1 MKEILVEQKNLKA
14 INGNFLSN
22 FIEAQNEEYNEH
34 PCTSN
39 ILHISFTVL
48 RNIENFVSIKEL

>member
-1 MKEILVEQKNLKA
+1 MEILLEQKILKA

-22 FIEAQNEEYNEH
+22 CIEAQNEEFNEH
-34 PCTSN
+34 PYTSN